1 MMHVA
6 ATTISVQN
14 LLEAAGGGIGRCG
27 AVCFVAPSS
36 SAFGGVRRANLR
48 SLSSHLHTLV

>member
-1 MMHVA
+1 MMHAA